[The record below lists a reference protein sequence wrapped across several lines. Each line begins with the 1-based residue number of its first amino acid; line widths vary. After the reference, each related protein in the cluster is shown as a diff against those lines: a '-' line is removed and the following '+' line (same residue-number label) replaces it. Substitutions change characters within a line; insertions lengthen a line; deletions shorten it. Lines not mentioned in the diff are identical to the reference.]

1 ERLGTIRDGQV
12 VVDRQKVIA
21 AALAHNEMLAASGA
35 MKDAAAADALG
46 AWRGFLPQLQ
56 LGEYFMRSDD
66 ALSSFGFKLQ
76 NRGVTPL
83 DFGMGLGPSGIQWIP
98 ANINDPG
105 ETNNFITR
113 IQLLQPIF
121 NGGMG
126 FYGKQAANAAHE
138 AAGYKH
144 ARATETIR
152 FHAIQAYEGLTL
164 ATAYTRVMEAA
175 VRSAE
180 GHVRQARSLVENEMA
195 TEADLLQARVYLST
209 LQQKLIE
216 VKNMVRVAGENIKL
230 LTAIDTPLPLASD
243 FDEAAAALSI
253 PVEMPAFFDVTA
265 VTRRSDILAR
275 RHEAEA
281 AGKMVGVARGGMLPH
296 LNLSLQ
302 KDWYDLDSPFG
313 TNADSWTLGVY
324 ATMGF
329 GVQNLGE
336 LKKAKAQ
343 SRAARYMADFE
354 TRQAR
359 VQATDAWLGKQA
371 ANAAH
376 EAAGYKH
383 ARATE
388 TIRFHAI
395 QAYEGLT
402 LATAY
407 TRVMEAA
414 VRSAEGHVRQAR
426 SLVENEMATE
436 ADLLQARV
444 YLSTLQQKLI
454 EVKNMVRVAGENIKL
469 LTAIDTPLPLAS
481 DFDEAAAALSIPV
494 EMPAFFDVTAVTRR
508 SDILARRH
516 EAEAAGKM
524 VGVAR
529 GGMLPHLNLSLQKDW
544 YDLDSPFGTNADS
557 WTLGVYATMGFGVQN
572 LGELK
577 KAKAQSRAARYMA
590 DFETRQARVQ
600 ATDAWLNLQA
610 AHEKV
615 LVAREAV
622 QAARAGLKIVT
633 NQYREGLAGMVDLL
647 DTQAYATQAEGNLV
661 QALHDFRV
669 GLADLEFNG
678 APIVA
683 VTTQAD
689 NPTQPGQ

>member
-1 ERLGTIRDGQV
+1 MLATAPARAENPQESPVPASVSATTPVEERLGTIRDGQV

-359 VQATDAWLGKQA
+359 VQATDAWL
-371 ANAAH
+371 
-376 EAAGYKH
+376 
-383 ARATE
+383 
-388 TIRFHAI
+388 
-395 QAYEGLT
+395 
-402 LATAY
+402 
-407 TRVMEAA
+407 
-414 VRSAEGHVRQAR
+414 
-426 SLVENEMATE
+426 
-436 ADLLQARV
+436 
-444 YLSTLQQKLI
+444 
-454 EVKNMVRVAGENIKL
+454 
-469 LTAIDTPLPLAS
+469 
-481 DFDEAAAALSIPV
+481 
-494 EMPAFFDVTAVTRR
+494 
-508 SDILARRH
+508 
-516 EAEAAGKM
+516 
-524 VGVAR
+524 
-529 GGMLPHLNLSLQKDW
+529 
-544 YDLDSPFGTNADS
+544 
-557 WTLGVYATMGFGVQN
+557 
-572 LGELK
+572 
-577 KAKAQSRAARYMA
+577 
-590 DFETRQARVQ
+590 
-600 ATDAWLNLQA
+600 NLQA